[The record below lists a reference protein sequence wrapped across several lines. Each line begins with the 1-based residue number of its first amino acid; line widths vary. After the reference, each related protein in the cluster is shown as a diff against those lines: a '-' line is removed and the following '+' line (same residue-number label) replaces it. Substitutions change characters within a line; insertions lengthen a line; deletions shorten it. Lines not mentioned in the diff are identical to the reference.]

1 MQILIVDDEPAAIER
16 LEVLLGQISDIEVVG
31 SATDGTSALRAIE
44 TLRPDLVLL
53 DIQMPDISGLA
64 VASQVAGGPER
75 PEIVFVTAFEMF
87 AADAFEV
94 EAVDYLLKPVRFERL
109 RQAMERAQRRRQ
121 ARERAAPSLDGRAI
135 WVQSH
140 SSAVRVPLASIDWIE
155 AAKDYVLLHTS
166 TRSYLHRST
175 MAALETE
182 LAGAGLIRVHRS
194 AFIRL
199 DRVVAVHGHGR
210 ALSGVTLVN
219 DVEVPVGSTY
229 VDQVIAAL
237 QVR

>member
-16 LEVLLGQISDIEVVG
+16 LEALLGQISDIEVVG
-31 SATDGTSALRAIE
+31 SATDGTAALRAIE

-64 VASQVAGGPER
+64 VASQVAVGPER

-109 RQAMERAQRRRQ
+109 RQAMERAQRRRL

-140 SSAVRVPLASIDWIE
+140 SGAVRVPLASIEWIE

-182 LAGAGLIRVHRS
+182 LSGAGLIRVHRS

-199 DRVVAVHGHGR
+199 DRVVSVHGHGR